1 MPVPRLR
8 DLARQCGALGL
19 RETERLLA
27 SRIHEERLLA
37 LLLLV
42 RRFDRGGPAER
53 RRVYRFYLSHTR
65 RVNNWDLV
73 DLSAPNIVGAHLA
86 DQPRAALRRLARSP
100 SLWERRIA
108 MVATLG
114 LIRRNEFREA
124 LAIAETLLGDGEDL
138 IHKAAGWMLREV
150 GKRNAAA
157 LETFLRRHARRMPRT
172 MLRYAIERFP
182 ARTRQRY
189 LRRGG

>member
-1 MPVPRLR
+1 VPVPRLR
-8 DLARQCGALGL
+8 DLVRQCGVLSL

-42 RRFDRGGPAER
+42 RRYDRGGPAER
-53 RRVYRFYLSHTR
+53 HRVYRFYLSHTR

-108 MVATLG
+108 MVATLS

-150 GKRNAAA
+150 GKRNAAV

>member
-1 MPVPRLR
+1 
-8 DLARQCGALGL
+8 
-19 RETERLLA
+19 
-27 SRIHEERLLA
+27 
-37 LLLLV
+37 
-42 RRFDRGGPAER
+42 
-53 RRVYRFYLSHTR
+53 
-65 RVNNWDLV
+65 
-73 DLSAPNIVGAHLA
+73 
-86 DQPRAALRRLARSP
+86 
-100 SLWERRIA
+100 
-108 MVATLG
+108 MVATLS

-150 GKRNAAA
+150 GKRNAAV